1 MNIANLKI
9 GTRLALGFGVIC
21 ALLVFL
27 LGLSTIMLGRINDGT
42 SEIVNDR
49 MPKIEASNALLA
61 EINDIAIALR
71 NMMLKEDKAD
81 QQKQIDEIMSSRRD
95 SSARLQELERTLRV
109 PKAREVLV
117 QMMDANDKYV
127 KGQDEI
133 IKRITAGATD
143 DAKAYLLD
151 ELRPVLIA
159 YKKAISEQ
167 ITIQVEITNRAA
179 AAAEQTYSETR
190 NLMIGLGVA
199 ILAFAAVMGYW
210 ITASIT
216 RPVAKALMI
225 ANTVSTGDLTSR
237 IEVTSTDEMGQLLQ
251 ALKAMNESLV
261 QTVVVVRTGTETIA
275 TGSSQVASGNQ
286 DLSSRTEQ
294 QASSLEETASSME
307 ELTSTVKQN
316 ADNARQANSLAATAS
331 TVATKGGQVIGQVVG
346 TMGEINASASK
357 IADIIG
363 VIDGIAFQT
372 NILALN
378 AAVEAAR
385 AGEEGRGFAVVASE
399 VRTLAQRSANAAK
412 EIKVLIDDS
421 VSKVENG
428 SKLVNEAGT
437 TMHEIVESVKRVADI
452 MQEITAASAEQT
464 SGIEQINQAILQMD
478 QVTQQNA
485 SLVEEAAAA
494 AESMQD
500 QAAKLAQAVSVFKV
514 DAVHAGMGRTAMPA
528 PAALARTPK
537 LVAKSSRS
545 AAPALQRPG
554 KVQRAPVA
562 AIAASGS
569 EWEEF

>member
-1 MNIANLKI
+1 
-9 GTRLALGFGVIC
+9 
-21 ALLVFL
+21 
-27 LGLSTIMLGRINDGT
+27 MLGRINDGT
-42 SEIVNDR
+42 NEIVNDR

-71 NMMLKEDKAD
+71 NLMLNDDKAD
-81 QQKQIDEIMSSRRD
+81 QQRQIDEIMSSRRD
-95 SSARLQELERTLRV
+95 SSMRLQELQRTLRV
-109 PKAREVLV
+109 PKAKELLA
-117 QMMDANDKYV
+117 QMIEANDNYV

-133 IKRITAGATD
+133 IKRITAGNTD
-143 DAKAYLLD
+143 EAKTYLRT
-151 ELRPVLIA
+151 ELRPILAA

-167 ITIQVEITNRAA
+167 IAMQLDITSKAA
-179 AAAEQTYSETR
+179 AEAEQTYAQTR
-190 NLMIGLGVA
+190 NWMIGLGIA
-199 ILAFAAVMGYW
+199 ILGFAIMMGYW

-216 RPVAKALMI
+216 RPVAKALDV
-225 ANTVSTGDLTSR
+225 ANTVAKGDLTSR
-237 IEVTSTDEMGQLLQ
+237 IEVTTTDEMGQLLQ

-261 QTVVVVRTGTETIA
+261 QTVTIVRAGTETIA
-275 TGSSQVASGNQ
+275 TASSQVASGNQ

-385 AGEEGRGFAVVASE
+385 AGEEGRGFAVVATE

-412 EIKVLIDDS
+412 EIKALIDDS

-428 SKLVNEAGT
+428 SRLVNEAGT
-437 TMHEIVESVKRVADI
+437 TMHEIVDSVQRVADI

-500 QAAKLAQAVSVFKV
+500 QASKLAQTVSVFKL
-514 DAVHAGMGRTAMPA
+514 DAQHGGMAGKAMAASARPKVSPKSAITPARNTAK
-528 PAALARTPK
+528 ALPQPRKVQPSP
-537 LVAKSSRS
+537 VAK
-545 AAPALQRPG
+545 AAAT
-554 KVQRAPVA
+554 
-562 AIAASGS
+562 GS
-569 EWEEF
+569 DWEEF

>member
-1 MNIANLKI
+1 MNIANLRI
-9 GTRLALGFGVIC
+9 GTRLTLGFGAIC
-21 ALLVFL
+21 ALLVFIV
-27 LGLSTIMLGRINDGT
+27 GLSTTMLGHINDGT
-42 SEIVNDR
+42 DEIVNDR

-71 NMMLKEDKAD
+71 NLMLNDDKAD
-81 QQKQIDEIMSSRRD
+81 QQRQMEEIMSSRRD
-95 SSARLQELERTLRV
+95 SATRLQELQRTLRV
-109 PKAREVLV
+109 PKAKELLA
-117 QMMDANDKYV
+117 QMIEANDKYV

-133 IKRITAGATD
+133 IKRIAAGNTD
-143 DAKAYLLD
+143 EARTYMYA
-151 ELRPVLIA
+151 EVRPILVA

-167 ITIQVEITNRAA
+167 IAMQREITNKAA
-179 AAAEQTYSETR
+179 AAAEQTYSQTR
-190 NLMIGLGVA
+190 NWLIGLGLA
-199 ILAFAAVMGYW
+199 ILAFAVIMGYW

-216 RPVAKALMI
+216 RPVAKALDI
-225 ANTVSTGDLTSR
+225 ANTVAKGDLTSR
-237 IEVTSTDEMGQLLQ
+237 IEVKSTDEMGQLLQ
-251 ALKAMNESLV
+251 ALRAMNESLV
-261 QTVVVVRTGTETIA
+261 QTVTVVRTGTETIA
-275 TGSSQVASGNQ
+275 TASSQVASGNQ

-316 ADNARQANSLAATAS
+316 ADNARQANALAATAS
-331 TVATKGGQVIGQVVG
+331 TVASKGGQVIGQVVG

-385 AGEEGRGFAVVASE
+385 AGEEGRGFAVVATE

-412 EIKVLIDDS
+412 EIKALIDDS

-428 SKLVNEAGT
+428 SRLVNEAGT
-437 TMHEIVESVKRVADI
+437 TMHEIVESVQRVADI

-500 QAAKLAQAVSVFKV
+500 QAAKLAQTVAVFKLDV
-514 DAVHAGMGRTAMPA
+514 QHGGVAGKAVVASAKPKVSPKSAIMPA
-528 PAALARTPK
+528 RNATPAHPQPRKTQPAPIAN
-537 LVAKSSRS
+537 
-545 AAPALQRPG
+545 AATNGAD
-554 KVQRAPVA
+554 
-562 AIAASGS
+562 
-569 EWEEF
+569 WEEF